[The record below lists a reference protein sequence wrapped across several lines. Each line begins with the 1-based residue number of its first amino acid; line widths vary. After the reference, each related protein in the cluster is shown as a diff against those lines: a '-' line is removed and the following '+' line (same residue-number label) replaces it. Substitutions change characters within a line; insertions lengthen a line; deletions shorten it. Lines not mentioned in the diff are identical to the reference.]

1 MTDLECM
8 IKALRMAWI
17 PRLLKEGHQNGKLV
31 PDHFFKRYGSLEFLL
46 NCDYSVK
53 FFENLTRLK
62 LSADGPFAA
71 SGHMVHAGGQATHW
85 DIQNKENSN
94 LS

>member
-1 MTDLECM
+1 MTD
-8 IKALRMAWI
+8 
-17 PRLLKEGHQNGKLV
+17 
-31 PDHFFKRYGSLEFLL
+31 HFKVVFA
-46 NCDYSVK
+46 N
-53 FFENLTRLK
+53 
-62 LSADGPFAA
+62 GPFAA